1 MQHLIES
8 YSYKDADRISKFF
21 LDYRDTANYRY
32 LFASKEWILSFLET
46 YKPEQ
51 NFLIRSEDSK
61 NYFSLSELNDE
72 LIFTGDPF
80 NDFNVVF
87 TGDSEDQYNFKKII
101 QYFSE
106 SGYKIKWVNLFE
118 SSLIKKLSE
127 SGELQEGVISLQILN
142 SGTLQNYDNLVS
154 DRICR
159 MYNRYS
165 EGLEFC
171 RIFGRDIKS
180 NPGILMD
187 LLSTRHNKLLERK
200 KDEYNLSFDKEFDK
214 FITSVIDF
222 SSIWGNVFIDY
233 CVNRNNGTVMA
244 ASLNFIKD
252 KSTICYLRAHA
263 PSDNKI
269 SYGLILDYWSNNKN
283 FDDGVKV
290 IDLTRGD
297 EPYKYRLGAVEY
309 KLNNFATI

>member
-8 YSYKDADRISKFF
+8 YSYKDVDRISKF
-21 LDYRDTANYRY
+21 LLNYRDTADYRY
-32 LFASKEWILSFLET
+32 LFASKEWILSFLEI

-51 NFLIRSEDSK
+51 NFLIQSK
-61 NYFSLSELNDE
+61 NGRNYFALSAFNGELV
-72 LIFTGDPF
+72 FTGDPF
-80 NDFNVVF
+80 NDFNAVF
-87 TGDSEDQYNFKKII
+87 TRDSEDQYDFKDII
-101 QYFSE
+101 KYFSE
-106 SGYKIKWVNLFE
+106 SGYKINWTNLFE
-118 SSLIKKLSE
+118 SGLLRELSE
-127 SGELQEGVISLQILN
+127 SSELQEGVVGLQIPN
-142 SGTLQNYDNLVS
+142 SGMTQSYDNLVS
-154 DRICR
+154 DRIRR

-171 RIFGRDIKS
+171 RIFGGDIKS
-180 NPGILMD
+180 NPGILKD
-187 LLSTRHNKLLERK
+187 LLSTRHDKLLERK

-214 FITSVIDF
+214 FITNVIDF
-222 SSIWGNVFIDY
+222 SSIWENVFIDY

-283 FDDGVKV
+283 FNDGVKV
-290 IDLTRGD
+290 TDLTRGD
-297 EPYKYRLGAVEY
+297 ESYKYRLGAVEY